1 MTGKRATCEAE
12 SNRVVDGGD
21 GVDLTAK
28 AKSLYRLQ
36 SYEEQGGINGVE
48 LVELRRCN
56 DEGGSLIELL
66 RLERGAAAGLD
77 GFELAQVTY
86 SCVQPGVVKAFHV
99 HRKQADVWFVR
110 PEDRVLL
117 VLVDVREA
125 SPTEGRQMRKMLGD
139 GSAALIRIPPGVAH
153 GCRNLGGQAASIVYF
168 TDRPFSTDPDEC
180 DEGRL
185 PWDFVGKEVWDVA
198 WD

>member
-1 MTGKRATCEAE
+1 LSGKCANGERE
-12 SNRVVDGGD
+12 SKRVVDGGD
-21 GVDLTAK
+21 RVDLNAK
-28 AKSLYRLQ
+28 AKPLYRLQ
-36 SYEEQGGINGVE
+36 SYGERVVFDGVE
-48 LVELRRCN
+48 IVELDRHN

-66 RLERGAAAGLD
+66 RLENGSAAGLG
-77 GFELAQVTY
+77 GFNTAQVTY

-99 HRKQADVWFVR
+99 HREQTDVWFVR

-117 VLVDVREA
+117 VLVDVRDGSRTA
-125 SPTEGRQMRKMLGD
+125 DRQLRMVLGD
-139 GSAALIRIPPGVAH
+139 GKAALVRIPPGVAH

-168 TDRPFSTDPDEC
+168 TDRPFSTDPDQC

>member
-1 MTGKRATCEAE
+1 M
-12 SNRVVDGGD
+12 N
-21 GVDLTAK
+21 LTAK
-28 AKSLYRLQ
+28 AKARYRLQ
-36 SYEEQGGINGVE
+36 SYDEQPTVSGVE
-48 LVELRRCN
+48 IVELDRYN
-56 DEGGSLIELL
+56 DEGGALVELL
-66 RLERGAAAGLD
+66 RLERGSAAGLD

-99 HRKQADVWFVR
+99 HREQSDVWFVR
-110 PEDRVLL
+110 PEDRILL
-117 VLVDVREA
+117 VLVDVRDA
-125 SPTEGRQMRKMLGD
+125 SPTEGRQMRKVLGD
-139 GSAALIRIPPGVAH
+139 GKAALIRIPPGVAH

-168 TDRPFSTDPDEC
+168 TDRVFSSDPGRC